1 MKKLLLIFSI
11 VSIVSIIVSCQA
23 LAQKQDTPETIFN
36 IPLTKT
42 STHDGVSITLVAVV
56 EDSRCPR
63 DTTCIWAGKAVV
75 KILVSGADQELQ
87 EITVVFQNESQ
98 SVIAT
103 TEDTVFTALKLLP
116 YPGDSIGKEVG
127 YQLQVSKK
135 AKTSLKQ

>member
-1 MKKLLLIFSI
+1 MKKVLLVF
-11 VSIVSIIVSCQA
+11 SIVSIIVSCQA

-116 YPGDSIGKEVG
+116 YPGDSYGKEIG
-127 YQLQVSKK
+127 YQLQISKK
-135 AKTSLKQ
+135 GIKF

>member
-1 MKKLLLIFSI
+1 MKKLLLIF
-11 VSIVSIIVSCQA
+11 SIVSIIVSCQA
-23 LAQKQDTPETIFN
+23 LAQKQDTPETVFN

-42 STHDGVSITLVAVV
+42 SKHDGVSITLVAVI

-127 YQLQVSKK
+127 YQLQVSNK

>member
-11 VSIVSIIVSCQA
+11 VSIVVSCQA
-23 LAQKQDTPETIFN
+23 LAQKQDTPETVFTV
-36 IPLTKT
+36 PLTKT
-42 STHDGVSITLVAVV
+42 STHDGVSITLVAVL

-75 KILVSGADQELQ
+75 KILVRASGEDAQEM
-87 EITVVFQNESQ
+87 TVVFQNESQ

-103 TEDTVFTALKLLP
+103 KEDIVFTALKLLP
-116 YPGDSIGKEVG
+116 YPGDSNGREAG

-135 AKTSLKQ
+135 GIKF

>member
-11 VSIVSIIVSCQA
+11 VSIVVSCQA
-23 LAQKQDTPETIFN
+23 LAQKQDTPEAVFN
-36 IPLTKT
+36 VPLSKT
-42 STHDGVSITLVAVV
+42 STHAGVSITLVAVV

-116 YPGDSIGKEVG
+116 YPGDSYGKEIG
-127 YQLQVSKK
+127 YQLQISKK
-135 AKTSLKQ
+135 GIKF

>member
-11 VSIVSIIVSCQA
+11 VSIVVSCQA
-23 LAQKQDTPETIFN
+23 LAQKQDTPETVFN
-36 IPLTKT
+36 VPLTKT

-75 KILVSGADQELQ
+75 KILVRASGEDAQ

-103 TEDTVFTALKLLP
+103 TEDTVFTALKLIP
-116 YPGDSIGKEVG
+116 YPGDSYGKEIG

-135 AKTSLKQ
+135 GIKF

>member
-1 MKKLLLIFSI
+1 MKKLLLVF
-11 VSIVSIIVSCQA
+11 SIVSIIVSCQA

-87 EITVVFQNESQ
+87 EMTVVFQNESQ

-116 YPGDSIGKEVG
+116 YPGDSNGKEVG
-127 YQLQVSKK
+127 YQLLVSKK

>member
-1 MKKLLLIFSI
+1 MKKLLLIF
-11 VSIVSIIVSCQA
+11 SIVSIIVSCQA
-23 LAQKQDTPETIFN
+23 LAQKQDTPETVFN
-36 IPLTKT
+36 VPLTKT
-42 STHDGVSITLVAVV
+42 TTQDGVSIKLVAVV

-75 KILVSGADQELQ
+75 KILVRASGEDAQ

-116 YPGDSIGKEVG
+116 YPGDSNGKEVG
-127 YQLQVSKK
+127 YQLLVSKK
-135 AKTSLKQ
+135 AMTSLKQ

>member
-1 MKKLLLIFSI
+1 MKKLLLIF
-11 VSIVSIIVSCQA
+11 SIVSIIVSCQA
-23 LAQKQDTPETIFN
+23 LAQKQDTPETFFN
-36 IPLTKT
+36 VPLTKT
-42 STHDGVSITLVAVV
+42 TTQDGVSITLVAVV

-87 EITVVFQNESQ
+87 EMTVVFQNESQ

-103 TEDTVFTALKLLP
+103 TEDTVFIALKLLP
-116 YPGDSIGKEVG
+116 YPGDSNGKEVG

-135 AKTSLKQ
+135 AMTSLKQ

>member
-11 VSIVSIIVSCQA
+11 VSIVVSCQA
-23 LAQKQDTPETIFN
+23 LAQKQDTPETVFN
-36 IPLTKT
+36 VPLTKT
-42 STHDGVSITLVAVV
+42 STHDGVSITLVAVL

-75 KILVSGADQELQ
+75 KILVRASGEDAQEM
-87 EITVVFQNESQ
+87 TVVFQNESQ

-116 YPGDSIGKEVG
+116 YPGDSNGKEVG
-127 YQLQVSKK
+127 YQLQVFKK
-135 AKTSLKQ
+135 GIKF

>member
-1 MKKLLLIFSI
+1 MKKLLLIF
-11 VSIVSIIVSCQA
+11 SIVSIIVSCQA

-42 STHDGVSITLVAVV
+42 STHDGVSITLVAVI

>member
-1 MKKLLLIFSI
+1 MKKLLLIF
-11 VSIVSIIVSCQA
+11 SIVSIIVSCQA
-23 LAQKQDTPETIFN
+23 LAQKQVTPETVFN
-36 IPLTKT
+36 VPLTKT
-42 STHDGVSITLVAVV
+42 TSLDGLSLKLVAVV

-87 EITVVFQNESQ
+87 EMTVVFQNESQ

-116 YPGDSIGKEVG
+116 YPGDSIVKEVG

-135 AKTSLKQ
+135 EMTSLKQ

>member
-1 MKKLLLIFSI
+1 MKKLLLIF
-11 VSIVSIIVSCQA
+11 SIVSIIVSCQA
-23 LAQKQDTPETIFN
+23 LAQKQDTPETVFN
-36 IPLTKT
+36 VPLTKT
-42 STHDGVSITLVAVV
+42 TTQDGVSIKLVAVV

-87 EITVVFQNESQ
+87 EMTVVFQNESQ

-135 AKTSLKQ
+135 AMTSLKQ

>member
-1 MKKLLLIFSI
+1 MKKLLLIF
-11 VSIVSIIVSCQA
+11 SIVSIIVSCQA

-116 YPGDSIGKEVG
+116 YPGDSNGKEVG
-127 YQLQVSKK
+127 YQLLVSKK

>member
-11 VSIVSIIVSCQA
+11 VSIVVSCQA
-23 LAQKQDTPETIFN
+23 LAQKQDPAATTFMVALGKAI
-36 IPLTKT
+36 TK
-42 STHDGVSITLVAVV
+42 SGVAITLVAVL

-116 YPGDSIGKEVG
+116 YPGDSNGKEIG

-135 AKTSLKQ
+135 GIKF

>member
-1 MKKLLLIFSI
+1 MKKLLLILSI
-11 VSIVSIIVSCQA
+11 ASIIVSCQA
-23 LAQKQDTPETIFN
+23 LAQKQDTPETVFN

-87 EITVVFQNESQ
+87 EMTVVFQNESQ
-98 SVIAT
+98 SVIAA

-116 YPGDSIGKEVG
+116 YPGDSTGKEVG
-127 YQLQVSKK
+127 YHIQVSKK
-135 AKTSLKQ
+135 EMTSLKQ

>member
-1 MKKLLLIFSI
+1 MKKVLLVF
-11 VSIVSIIVSCQA
+11 SIVSIIVSCQA
-23 LAQKQDTPETIFN
+23 LAQKQDTPETVFN
-36 IPLTKT
+36 VPLTKT
-42 STHDGVSITLVAVV
+42 TTQDGVSITLVAVV

-116 YPGDSIGKEVG
+116 YPGDSNGKEVG
-127 YQLQVSKK
+127 YQLLVSKK

>member
-1 MKKLLLIFSI
+1 MPSPLNTKYIKIA
-11 VSIVSIIVSCQA
+11 IIHCH
-23 LAQKQDTPETIFN
+23 QDAYT
-36 IPLTKT
+36 
-42 STHDGVSITLVAVV
+42 
-56 EDSRCPR
+56 
-63 DTTCIWAGKAVV
+63 GKAVV

-116 YPGDSIGKEVG
+116 YPGDSNGKEIG

-135 AKTSLKQ
+135 GIKF

>member
-1 MKKLLLIFSI
+1 MKKLLLIF
-11 VSIVSIIVSCQA
+11 SIVSIIVSCQA
-23 LAQKQDTPETIFN
+23 LAQKQDTPETVFN
-36 IPLTKT
+36 VPLTKT
-42 STHDGVSITLVAVV
+42 TTQDGVSIKLVAVV

-87 EITVVFQNESQ
+87 EMTVVFQNESQ

-116 YPGDSIGKEVG
+116 YPGDSNGKEVG

-135 AKTSLKQ
+135 AMTSLKQ

>member
-11 VSIVSIIVSCQA
+11 VSIVVSCQA
-23 LAQKQDTPETIFN
+23 LAQKQDTPEAVFN
-36 IPLTKT
+36 VPLTKT
-42 STHDGVSITLVAVV
+42 SSHDGVSITLVAVI

-116 YPGDSIGKEVG
+116 YPGDSNGKEIG

-135 AKTSLKQ
+135 GIKF

>member
-11 VSIVSIIVSCQA
+11 VSIVVSCQA
-23 LAQKQDTPETIFN
+23 LAQKQDTPETVFN

-42 STHDGVSITLVAVV
+42 STQAGVSITLVGVL
-56 EDSRCPR
+56 EDSRCPI
-63 DTTCIWAGKAVV
+63 DTTCIWAGKASV
-75 KILVSGADQELQ
+75 KILVRASGEDTQ

-116 YPGDSIGKEVG
+116 YPGDFTGKEVG

-135 AKTSLKQ
+135 EMTSLKQ

>member
-1 MKKLLLIFSI
+1 MKKLLLIF
-11 VSIVSIIVSCQA
+11 SIVSIIVSCQA
-23 LAQKQDTPETIFN
+23 LAQKQDTPETVFN
-36 IPLTKT
+36 VPLTKT
-42 STHDGVSITLVAVV
+42 TTQDGVSITLVAVV

-75 KILVSGADQELQ
+75 KILVRASGEDAQ

-116 YPGDSIGKEVG
+116 YPGDSNGKEVG

-135 AKTSLKQ
+135 AMTSLKQ

>member
-1 MKKLLLIFSI
+1 MKKVLLVF
-11 VSIVSIIVSCQA
+11 SIVSIIVSCQA
-23 LAQKQDTPETIFN
+23 LAQKQDTPETVFN

-42 STHDGVSITLVAVV
+42 STQAGVSITLVAVL
-56 EDSRCPR
+56 EDSRCPI
-63 DTTCIWAGKAVV
+63 DTTCIWAGKASV
-75 KILVSGADQELQ
+75 KILVRASGEDTQ

-116 YPGDSIGKEVG
+116 YPGDSYGKEIG

-135 AKTSLKQ
+135 GIKF

>member
-1 MKKLLLIFSI
+1 MKKLLLIF
-11 VSIVSIIVSCQA
+11 SIVSIIVSCQA
-23 LAQKQDTPETIFN
+23 LAQKQDTPETVFN

-42 STHDGVSITLVAVV
+42 SKHDGVSITLVAVI

>member
-1 MKKLLLIFSI
+1 MKKLLLIF
-11 VSIVSIIVSCQA
+11 SIVSIIVSCQA

-75 KILVSGADQELQ
+75 KILVRASGEDAQEM
-87 EITVVFQNESQ
+87 TVVFQNESQ

-103 TEDTVFTALKLLP
+103 TEDTVFIALKLLP
-116 YPGDSIGKEVG
+116 YPGDSNGKEVG

-135 AKTSLKQ
+135 AMTSLKQ

>member
-1 MKKLLLIFSI
+1 MKKVLLVF
-11 VSIVSIIVSCQA
+11 SIVSIIVSCQA

-36 IPLTKT
+36 VPLTKT
-42 STHDGVSITLVAVV
+42 ITQAGVSITLVGVL
-56 EDSRCPR
+56 EDSRCPI
-63 DTTCIWAGKAVV
+63 DTTCIWAGKASV
-75 KILVSGADQELQ
+75 KILVRASGEDTQ

-116 YPGDSIGKEVG
+116 YPGDSYGKEIG

-135 AKTSLKQ
+135 GIKF

>member
-1 MKKLLLIFSI
+1 M
-11 VSIVSIIVSCQA
+11 
-23 LAQKQDTPETIFN
+23 
-36 IPLTKT
+36 
-42 STHDGVSITLVAVV
+42 VAVV

-116 YPGDSIGKEVG
+116 YPGDSTA
-127 YQLQVSKK
+127 KK
-135 AKTSLKQ
+135 